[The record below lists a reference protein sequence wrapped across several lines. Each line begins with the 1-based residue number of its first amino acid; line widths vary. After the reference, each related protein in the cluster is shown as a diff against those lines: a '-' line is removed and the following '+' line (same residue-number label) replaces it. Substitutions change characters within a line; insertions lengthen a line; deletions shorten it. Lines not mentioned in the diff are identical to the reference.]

1 MRRGIPG
8 IFGRRGRNGTYGIR
22 GVTAAALAAGLALTA
37 TACGGGG
44 SDGEAAAGGELS
56 GTVTFWDTSND
67 AEKATYRKLAEGF
80 QKEHP
85 KVQVKYVSVPFGDA
99 NAKFKNAA
107 GGGSGAPDVM
117 RTEVAWVAD
126 FANLGYLAPLD
137 GTPALDKTEDYL
149 PQALGSTR
157 FNGKT
162 YAAPQVIDTLG
173 LFYNKKLLKDA
184 GVTVPKTFP
193 ELTAAAK
200 QIKEKT
206 GATALYLRGDDPY
219 WFLPYLYGQGGNMV
233 DARDKIVLIDDDA
246 GVKAF
251 QTIKDLVDSKAAVT
265 DATDGQENQLKALKD
280 GSVAMA
286 VDGPWD
292 IEGARAGKAF
302 KAPGSKDNLG
312 VAPVPGGSAQ
322 GSPQG
327 GWNLSVYAG
336 SKNLQASYAFVKYMS
351 SAQVQQQ
358 TTEQLSLL
366 PTRKSVYDVP
376 AVKNNEMVKF
386 FKPAVDSA
394 VQRPWI
400 AEGNSLFEPIKVQM
414 NKVLTGSATPE
425 QAAKATGDAY
435 RKLLKD
441 YK

>member
-1 MRRGIPG
+1 MRRGM
-8 IFGRRGRNGTYGIR
+8 R
-22 GVTAAALAAGLALTA
+22 GVTATALIAGLALA
-37 TACGGGG
+37 ASGCGGGD
-44 SDGEAAAGGELS
+44 DGNNGASGGELS

-85 KVQVKYVSVPFGDA
+85 KVHVNYVNVPFGDA

-107 GGGSGAPDVM
+107 GGNSGAPDVM

-137 GTPALDKTEDYL
+137 GTEALDDAGDYL
-149 PQALGSTR
+149 PQAVGSTK
-157 FNGKT
+157 FKGKT

-184 GVTVPKTFP
+184 GVGVPKTFA
-193 ELTAAAK
+193 ELSTAAK
-200 QIKEKT
+200 KIKSKT

-219 WFLPYLYGQGGNMV
+219 WFLPYLYGEGGNMV
-233 DARDKIVLIDDDA
+233 DARSKIVEIDDGA

-251 QTIKDLVDSKAAVT
+251 RTMKDLVASKAAVT

-280 GSVAMA
+280 GKVAMA

-292 IEGARAGKAF
+292 IEGARAGQAF
-302 KAPGSKDNLG
+302 KDKENLG
-312 VAPVPGGSAQ
+312 VAPVPGGSTAQ

-327 GWNLSVYAG
+327 GWDLSVYAG
-336 SKNLQASYAFVKYMS
+336 SKNLRASYAFVKYMS
-351 SAQVQQQ
+351 SAKVQQE
-358 TTEQLSLL
+358 TTNKLSLL
-366 PTRKSVYDVP
+366 PTRKSVYEVP
-376 AVKNNEMVKF
+376 AVKKNEMVTF
-386 FKPAVDSA
+386 FKPAVDGA

-414 NKVLTGSATPE
+414 NKVLTGASTPE